1 MKKKYMVLSG
11 IILLAMVFSIDIGV
25 AQPNGTPDVCPC
37 DPTILA
43 GDRRC
48 CGPSPYPSPLHG
60 VEVPQNNTK
69 IFPSPE
75 ETPRGGDIAPYNGII
90 RPDNIFYGLKK
101 TLEDLDE
108 LFTFNASDKLKKQIA
123 HARQRIAEAR
133 TELERNNAEA
143 ANRALDGYLEKIKEI
158 NSTISGFTWNEMGLL
173 SNVSEMI
180 PNLYHL
186 SNSHPNNMKLQ
197 RAYSNSQELYE
208 RFWKKIGRIVRER
221 VKFEEEKKKIEARI
235 FGNVS
240 QVEVSIVF
248 TINNSKNTT
257 ISREILRRVN
267 LSRDDVSRLLEIK
280 EGEGEEPFQESMGED
295 FSLGINITVVRVY
308 DNFSLNATNRDEIVE
323 GIYQK
328 LSENPLL
335 IVPSRTDWLEQET
348 GMKW

>member
-1 MKKKYMVLSG
+1 MKKKYIVLSG
-11 IILLAMVFSIDIGV
+11 MILLALVFLIGIGI
-25 AQPNGTPDVCPC
+25 AQLNGTHNVCPC

-48 CGPSPYPSPLHG
+48 CAPSPTPTPL
-60 VEVPQNNTK
+60 
-69 IFPSPE
+69 
-75 ETPRGGDIAPYNGII
+75 ETSTIYGGDIEPYNGII
-90 RPDNIFYGLKK
+90 GPGNIFYGLKK
-101 TLEDLDE
+101 TFEDLDE
-108 LFTFNASDKLKKQIA
+108 LFTLNASDKLKKQIA

-133 TELERNNAEA
+133 TELERNNTEA
-143 ANRALDGYLEKIKEI
+143 ANRALDGYLEKTKAI
-158 NSTISGFTWNEMGLL
+158 NSTVSGLTWNETGLL
-173 SNVSEMI
+173 SNASDMI
-180 PNLYHL
+180 LYHRDVL
-186 SNSHPNNMKLQ
+186 YRLLDSHPDNMMLR
-197 RAYSNSQELYE
+197 RAYNSSGELYE
-208 RFWKKIGRIVRER
+208 RFWEKTGQMARER
-221 VKFEEEKKKIEARI
+221 VRFEEEKKKIEARI

-280 EGEGEEPFQESMGED
+280 EGEGGETFQESVGED

-308 DNFSLNATNRDEIVE
+308 GNFSLNATNRDEIIE

-328 LSENPLL
+328 LSENPFP

-348 GMKW
+348 DMKW